1 MIRPLRLLAAAALLA
16 AALPAASAQEITLK
30 VAHFLPTSST
40 THAKFIVPWCE
51 RIRAQSNGRL
61 RCQIFPSMQLGGTP
75 PQLYDQAR
83 DGIADIVWTLP
94 GYTAGRFPITEVFEL
109 PFMTPNAAA
118 ASQALWTFYTRH
130 ATKEFEAVKPL
141 ALHVHDNG
149 YLHLRSKPI
158 RTLADFKG
166 MKIRAPTRQTN
177 RLLSRLGATPVSMPV
192 PQLAD
197 ALSKGVID
205 GAVVPW
211 EVVPSIKVHEI
222 VRFHSETDPA
232 MPALYTA
239 VFLYAMNRKTYDS
252 LPPDLQQVIDANSG
266 LPLAA
271 ELGRLWDASA
281 PAARKQATDRGNV
294 INVIPATELAAWDR
308 AARPLYADWIADM
321 NRRGL
326 DGNALLADARAL
338 IAQYAAAADGAQTVP
353 KATGSSSAIRK

>member
-1 MIRPLRLLAAAALLA
+1 MPRLLRPLLAVALIACL
-16 AALPAASAQEITLK
+16 LPAARAQEITLK

-40 THAKFIVPWCE
+40 THARFIAPWCE

-75 PQLYDQAR
+75 PQLFDQAR

-94 GYTAGRFPITEVFEL
+94 GYTAGRFPVTEVFEL
-109 PFMTPNAAA
+109 PFIAPNAAA

-130 ATKEFEAVKPL
+130 AVKEFEAVRPL

-149 YLHLRSKPI
+149 QLHLRDKPI
-158 RTLADFKG
+158 NTLADFRG

-177 RLLSRLGATPVSMPV
+177 RLLARLGATPVSMPV
-192 PQLAD
+192 PQVAD

-211 EVVPSIKVHEI
+211 EVVPSIKVHEM
-222 VRFHSETDPA
+222 VKYHSETDPA

-239 VFLYAMNRKTYDS
+239 IFLFAMNKKTYDG
-252 LPPDLQQVIDANSG
+252 LPPELRKVIDDNSG
-266 LPLAA
+266 LPLAR
-271 ELGRLWDASA
+271 ELGRLWDSTA
-281 PAARKQATDRGNV
+281 PAARKQATDRGNL
-294 INVIPATELAAWDR
+294 INVVPATEVANWDR

-338 IAQYAAAADGAQTVP
+338 IAQYAAAE
-353 KATGSSSAIRK
+353 KAAASQAAPPTLAAPAKK